1 MNSGRD
7 IQWTV
12 HGPGELSA
20 ELLHDILRLRVDVF
34 VVEQQCAYAEVDGQD
49 RDALHLVARGADG
62 SLLAYA
68 RILPA
73 KPGGYPH
80 IGRVVVHPEHRG
92 KGLGKQLMQE
102 ALNTLRRRFG
112 SARSAV
118 AAQTYLL
125 PFYSA
130 LGYVRT
136 GPDYVWDGIPHVDM
150 QRDAD

>member
-1 MNSGRD
+1 MKRVQAV
-7 IQWTV
+7 QWSV
-12 HGPGELSA
+12 YDFGGLSA

-34 VVEQQCAYAEVDGQD
+34 VVEQQCAYAEVDGHD
-49 RDALHLVARGADG
+49 REALHLVARGADAR
-62 SLLAYA
+62 LLAYA

-73 KPGGYPH
+73 KHGGCPH

-102 ALNTLRRRFG
+102 ALNTLRLRYG
-112 SARSAV
+112 STRSAV
-118 AAQTYLL
+118 AAQAYLL
-125 PFYSA
+125 PFYTA

-136 GPDYVWDGIPHVDM
+136 GPDYLWDGIPHVDM